1 MKKKYFILAATA
13 ITMMASC
20 ADEKFVGE
28 ENLLG
33 AGNGEEAI
41 SFGSGTPA
49 VTRADATGATAAGL
63 LNRNFVVFG
72 YKTPTTGPV
81 QTVFNNYQANYVAN
95 TEHTTTTNS
104 AGWEYVGY
112 KNLTATM
119 TGNTGV
125 AGNTTSGNDQTI
137 KYWDYSATN
146 YKFYAYSL
154 GAGKTGSPN
163 TYANGS
169 TMSTSDSYTLEG
181 DQDQL
186 AACYISELKTI
197 ENPDGSTAKEVDLR
211 FLSIKSKIQLGF
223 YETIPGYSVKSLT
236 FYDSST
242 DDTSDGTPV
251 LFAGTSI
258 LPKAG
263 TYTVT
268 FDGDGKPQLAWAA
281 AASEGTQANVAFSST
296 LSDYSSKDYLEEN
309 LSNTYLGRA
318 SNAATKTEVKEIL
331 PYATGADLTLK
342 VDYVLVSRDGSG
354 ETIEAKGATAKIPAA
369 FTQWK
374 PNYKYTYLFKISEN
388 SNPLIGEVTG
398 LYPITLDAVVASEQD
413 GSQETI
419 TTVAEPSIT
428 TYAKAS
434 NVLSKDEYVTGSNI
448 YVVVEDG
455 ATNPAL
461 TVPTN
466 AKLYFVTVESGAA
479 QGITEETVK
488 NALANGTNNTTD
500 KTWTV
505 TDALDKKLVV
515 TDTESSM
522 LTAITQIPAADS
534 PTGVNLSVNG
544 AKFTP
549 AVKYVAV
556 ESGKTLTSGVKY
568 YTSVEGAG
576 EFDGNGEIAD
586 GTNYFRKAA
595 DATGCFV
602 FEYYKDAVNYTQSE
616 ADTYNA
622 ALDGAVS
629 EGDPVPADYATKVGS
644 AAAGATLTAEE
655 AKLYNAKL
663 PGAVTTS
670 SVKTPA
676 DKHYKVIKVVS

>member
-1 MKKKYFILAATA
+1 MKTKTLFITAMAALAL
-13 ITMMASC
+13 ASC
-20 ADEKFVGE
+20 VNDSYVGDPT
-28 ENLLG
+28 LQG
-33 AGNGEEAI
+33 AAEAPI

-49 VTRADATGATAAGL
+49 MTRADKTGSAAATD
-63 LNRNFVVFG
+63 LNNNFVVFG
-72 YKTPTTGPV
+72 YKTMSDASK
-81 QTVFNNYQANYVAN
+81 QTVFDNYQANYVTSSA
-95 TEHTTTTNS
+95 HTTTTNS

-112 KNLTATM
+112 KNLPADM

-125 AGNTTSGNDQTI
+125 SGNTGSGTDQTI
-137 KYWDYSATN
+137 KYWDYSASN

-154 GAGKTGSPN
+154 GTGKSGPS
-163 TYANGS
+163 YANAS
-169 TMSTSDSYTLEG
+169 LMSTSDTYTLEG

-186 AACYISELKTI
+186 ASCYISELKTI
-197 ENPDGSTAKEVDLR
+197 SDPDGSTPTEVDLR

-236 FYDSST
+236 FYDSGA
-242 DDTSDGTPV
+242 DDASDGTPV
-251 LFAGTSI
+251 LYAGSSI

-263 TYTVT
+263 TYTIT
-268 FDGDGKPQLAWAA
+268 FDSDGKPQLAWAA
-281 AASEGTQANVAFSST
+281 AVSEGTQANVAFSST
-296 LSDYSSKDYLEEN
+296 LSDYASIDYREEN

-455 ATNPAL
+455 ATNPTL

-522 LTAITQIPAADS
+522 LTAIAQIPAADS

-576 EFDGNGEIAD
+576 EFVGDGESAD

-595 DATGCFV
+595 DATGYFV
-602 FEYYKDAVNYTQSE
+602 FEYYKDAV
-616 ADTYNA
+616 
-622 ALDGAVS
+622 
-629 EGDPVPADYATKVGS
+629 
-644 AAAGATLTAEE
+644 
-655 AKLYNAKL
+655 
-663 PGAVTTS
+663 
-670 SVKTPA
+670 
-676 DKHYKVIKVVS
+676 KHYKVIKVVAP